1 VLVLRNDY
9 VLKLFNGDVGIV
21 LPDASGAPMVAFP
34 ESDGGFRAVAPL
46 RLPEHETAFATTVHK
61 AQGAEFDRVLLLL
74 PAKPTRVVTREL
86 LYTAVTRGRRLVV
99 LIAQRKA
106 LAMAVKREMSIKR
119 LTNLRHRL
127 QGLDTKPS
135 SP

>member
-1 VLVLRNDY
+1 MPSPGN
-9 VLKLFNGDVGIV
+9 
-21 LPDASGAPMVAFP
+21 
-34 ESDGGFRAVAPL
+34 
-46 RLPEHETAFATTVHK
+46 
-61 AQGAEFDRVLLLL
+61 
-74 PAKPTRVVTREL
+74 L